1 MKRTRRVA
9 LLLILCSTL
18 LSVLWGSY
26 VARNSSGGLADFKAI
41 FYGSRCLIAHT
52 DPYNPTDFLH
62 AYLAD
67 GSKIPAEPVMADL
80 FRRSVLVCINLP
92 TTLVFLVPLAWLPVV
107 PAYVLWAAVMTV
119 GLTLAGFLMWDLAAS
134 ASPRLSLLL
143 ICILA
148 SNCVIL
154 FADGNVACIVVSLCV
169 VAVWCFL
176 QEKFVPAG
184 ILCLAISMAIKPHD
198 GGLVWL
204 YFLLAGGIYRK
215 RAMQTLLV
223 TVMLSVPSILLVA
236 HAVPHW
242 LPEMRSNL
250 LTASAHGGLND
261 PGPASVGFHHPDP
274 IISLQG
280 FISVLQDEPG
290 KYVPASYLIFFAL
303 LVPWLFATVR
313 SRFSQH
319 RTWLALA
326 AIAAISMLVTYHRQ
340 HDAKLLLLTI
350 PACAL
355 LWAEGGVL
363 RWFALLANSA
373 ALLITGD
380 VPATALEIETAHL
393 PLGTAF
399 LEHLRTALLV
409 RPAPLILLL
418 VAIFYVWVYVRR
430 SAAEP
435 ATSPVNA
442 SKVVWSAE
450 METANNS

>member
-1 MKRTRRVA
+1 
-9 LLLILCSTL
+9 
-18 LSVLWGSY
+18 
-26 VARNSSGGLADFKAI
+26 
-41 FYGSRCLIAHT
+41 
-52 DPYNPTDFLH
+52 
-62 AYLAD
+62 
-67 GSKIPAEPVMADL
+67 
-80 FRRSVLVCINLP
+80 
-92 TTLVFLVPLAWLPVV
+92 LAWLPIV
-107 PAYVLWAAVMTV
+107 PASVLWASLMTV

-134 ASPRLSLLL
+134 ESPRLSLLL
-143 ICILA
+143 TCLLA

-184 ILCLAISMAIKPHD
+184 ILCLAVSLAIKPHD
-198 GGLVWL
+198 AGLVWL

-236 HAVPHW
+236 HAIPHW

-250 LTASAHGGLND
+250 LAASAHGGLND
-261 PGPASVGFHHPDP
+261 PGPASIGFHHPDP
-274 IISLQG
+274 IVSLQG

-290 KYVPASYLIFFAL
+290 QYIPASYLIFAAL

-326 AIAAISMLVTYHRQ
+326 AIATISMLVTYHRQ

-355 LWAEGGVL
+355 LWAEGGPL

-399 LEHLRTALLV
+399 LEHLRAALLV

-435 ATSPVNA
+435 ATSPATA

-450 METANNS
+450 MKTANNS